1 MNKCTNKQ
9 NVLYCKNSIL
19 KYFAIFLWK
28 ICKNLKYVFMF
39 QWNLCHNLII
49 FYRLLINCHDNFP
62 TLIKLQYFILFEGLF
77 QIIHGIHCWSWI
89 ASFKKH
95 YFANF
100 WSLKR
105 TTKICFMAIIVSFV
119 VVIVI
124 TMSIF
129 ICCNKWHIKVVIS
142 HLNYFIR
149 V

>member
-1 MNKCTNKQ
+1 MQ
-9 NVLYCKNSIL
+9 QNSIL
-19 KYFAIFLWK
+19 KYFVIFLWK
-28 ICKNLKYVFMF
+28 ICKNLKNVVMSQCNF
-39 QWNLCHNLII
+39 CHNLII
-49 FYRLLINCHDNFP
+49 SYSLLINCHDDFSEFNQVKIFY
-62 TLIKLQYFILFEGLF
+62 LSEGLS
-77 QIIHGIHCWSWI
+77 QIIHVIHCWSWI
-89 ASFKKH
+89 ASFKKNS
-95 YFANF
+95 FANF